1 MKKLFRAAV
10 LMLLCAG
17 LLCGC
22 TKRTIIKRVQDE
34 EDLPVVSEDG
44 IAWEQL
50 WADWTDM
57 YQDKDFYPFAE
68 TVNASISP
76 EDNLAEFF
84 LLLSKPISRE
94 EAIEYAD
101 EVIKG
106 LGHLIAQQTPRYSD
120 PGETSFGSY
129 LDQYDIRVLVTEDST
144 KADSSTWILEDTV
157 PAGQYRK
164 FGAEQDGQAESQ

>member
-50 WADWTDM
+50 WADWTVV
-57 YQDKDFYPFAE
+57 YQDK
-68 TVNASISP
+68 
-76 EDNLAEFF
+76 
-84 LLLSKPISRE
+84 